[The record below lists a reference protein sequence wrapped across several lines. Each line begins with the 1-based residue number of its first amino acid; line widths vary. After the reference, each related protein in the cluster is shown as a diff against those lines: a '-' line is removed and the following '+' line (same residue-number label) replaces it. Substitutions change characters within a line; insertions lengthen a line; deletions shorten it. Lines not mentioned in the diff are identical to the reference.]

1 MNIYNHTAGDR
12 TPFTYLIGWSHLNK
26 WYYGVRYAKNCH
38 PNSLWT
44 TYFTSSK
51 HVKRFIEANGEP
63 DIITVRLVFS
73 CTMRARRCETRVLFA
88 IPKNLRKSW
97 LNKKKFDNAKT
108 ENVNPH
114 PTLGYTNEYR
124 SKNGLKLIPGKPKG
138 SKEKES
144 TKKMKSATRKGK
156 VAAEDVF
163 GNCFLVDKND
173 LRLLSGELTNCSA
186 KGGKK
191 NKGKAHTP
199 ETRKH
204 LSEVCKGRVP
214 WNKGK
219 RGVQVGHMKGKKKPR
234 CCCII
239 CKKEV
244 DQLNLGKYHKHLP

>member
-1 MNIYNHTAGDR
+1 MSIYTHTAGDR

-73 CTMRARRCETRVLFA
+73 CTMQARRCETRVLSA

-97 LNKKKFDNAKT
+97 LNKKFDNAKT

-124 SKNGLKLIPGKPKG
+124 AKNGLKLIPGKPKG

-173 LRLLSGELTNCSA
+173 LRLLSGELINCSA
-186 KGGKK
+186 KAGIK
-191 NKGKAHTP
+191 NKGKKQSEATRAKAR
-199 ETRKH
+199 ETAANRTVHHCDVCNRDIKGNMNWDRHLNSNKH
-204 LSEVCKGRVP
+204 LS
-214 WNKGK
+214 
-219 RGVQVGHMKGKKKPR
+219 QF
-234 CCCII
+234 ITTS
-239 CKKEV
+239 
-244 DQLNLGKYHKHLP
+244 